1 MSRHPSLK
9 IKDSDL
15 QHRNVLKRFERI
27 AMFLKKSGE
36 EGIEVFKL
44 PKYKR
49 KRLKALKKEPK
60 KEELEGAEQAVEGR
74 TDKPAEDSVKEKS

>member
-9 IKDSDL
+9 VKDSDL

-27 AMFLKKSGE
+27 AMFLTKSGE
-36 EGIEVFKL
+36 EGLEVFKL

-60 KEELEGAEQAVEGR
+60 KEEAEGTEQTVEGKVKSA
-74 TDKPAEDSVKEKS
+74 DDSAKEKS

>member
-27 AMFLKKSGE
+27 AIFLKKSGE
-36 EGIEVFKL
+36 DGLEVFKL

-60 KEELEGAEQAVEGR
+60 KEVDGAEETTDSKAEGAAEGSVEG
-74 TDKPAEDSVKEKS
+74 KS

>member
-9 IKDSDL
+9 IKDSGL

-27 AMFLKKSGE
+27 AMFLKKSGQE
-36 EGIEVFKL
+36 SMDVFKL

-49 KRLKALKKEPK
+49 KRLKGAKKEPK
-60 KEELEGAEQAVEGR
+60 KEELQAAEGTQAQ
-74 TDKPAEDSVKEKS
+74 PAEGVSGSKEKS

>member
-27 AMFLKKSGE
+27 ALFLKKSGE
-36 EGIEVFKL
+36 DGLEVFKL

-49 KRLKALKKEPK
+49 KKLKALKKEPK
-60 KEELEGAEQAVEGR
+60 KDAAEGTEAKAGESAEGSVEG
-74 TDKPAEDSVKEKS
+74 KS

>member
-27 AMFLKKSGE
+27 ALFLKKSGE
-36 EGIEVFKL
+36 DGLEIFKL

-60 KEELEGAEQAVEGR
+60 KDAAEGTEAKAGESAEGSAEG
-74 TDKPAEDSVKEKS
+74 KS

>member
-1 MSRHPSLK
+1 MARHPSLK

-36 EGIEVFKL
+36 ENLSVFKL
-44 PKYKR
+44 PKFKR
-49 KRLKALKKEPK
+49 KRLKGLKKEVK
-60 KEELEGAEQAVEGR
+60 KEEAAVPSEGESGE
-74 TDKPAEDSVKEKS
+74 KKETPGEKA

>member
-1 MSRHPSLK
+1 
-9 IKDSDL
+9 
-15 QHRNVLKRFERI
+15 
-27 AMFLKKSGE
+27 LKKSGE